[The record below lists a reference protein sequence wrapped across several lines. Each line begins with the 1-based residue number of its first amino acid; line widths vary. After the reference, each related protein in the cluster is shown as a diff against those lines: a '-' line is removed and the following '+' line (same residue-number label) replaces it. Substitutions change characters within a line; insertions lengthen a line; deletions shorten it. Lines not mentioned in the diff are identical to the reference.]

1 MRVRWILALY
11 HITGW
16 RTVFLVAWLAWID
29 SGTASRAFRAFEWHL
44 GPLFISCCIQSLRAI
59 PSLVLVT
66 SIALPIVSLHLDMIL
81 PCCVSAPK

>member
-29 SGTASRAFRAFEWHL
+29 SGIASSAFRAFEWYF
-44 GPLFISCCIQSLRAI
+44 GPLSFLAVFN
-59 PSLVLVT
+59 L
-66 SIALPIVSLHLDMIL
+66 
-81 PCCVSAPK
+81 CVRYHR